1 MRRAASRHEALLAI
15 ASHAFCAIDDMV
27 AGDSSHI
34 AMRESLCAARGPFV
48 PARLANRGSDNTGQ
62 QRTGGLAEFPKA
74 PYRTALERGYRRGPG
89 RFLRDRALGAF
100 HEGPRPGVQPVRG
113 VRRAAAV
120 PVQDSRFT
128 VCRRRLD
135 DVRQRGNASSR
146 NAPSNAAPSASCRT
160 FRSTASH
167 GLLLWLPTAP

>member
-1 MRRAASRHEALLAI
+1 MLSVLSTIWSLATVLISRCASRCAQQGDHLFPRVSRI
-15 ASHAFCAIDDMV
+15 AAPIIH
-27 AGDSSHI
+27 
-34 AMRESLCAARGPFV
+34 
-48 PARLANRGSDNTGQ
+48 GQ